1 MKIFSKEFEFKQLKL
16 NFHSSL
22 LGLALMPLIMFSQS
36 AYSQNG
42 VWPNKTIRF
51 VVGFAPGGS
60 TDLMARQIAQSL
72 SQSLGQTVVVENKPG
87 ASANIS
93 VSEVSRSTPGGYTFL
108 VAPTTI
114 ESANPFLIKSNVNP
128 ARDLT
133 PLMGIGRTQMYLI
146 ARHDLPVKNIPE
158 LIALAKSQPGM
169 LSYASSGPGTS
180 LHFAGELFK
189 QSAGVNIIHVPY
201 KGSGPAL
208 QDLMAGQ
215 VDITFDSG
223 VAFPLIRTSRVK
235 LLGVASDK
243 RSDFFPESSSYT
255 DVGIKNAGLDIWFGL
270 WAPNGVPE
278 EINSRMIKE
287 VTKALASP
295 SIKQRLGEL
304 GAEPVALENVAFKKL
319 LVDEST
325 KLSELIKRNKISI
338 E

>member
-1 MKIFSKEFEFKQLKL
+1 MKISPKEFHLKL
-16 NFHSSL
+16 FNIHFFSRL
-22 LGLALMPLIMFSQS
+22 FTMVLMPLIMVSQP
-36 AYSQNG
+36 AYSQNAG
-42 VWPNKTIRF
+42 WPNKTIRL

-60 TDLMARQIAQSL
+60 TDLLARQIAQAL

-93 VSEVSRSTPGGYTFL
+93 VSEVSRSTPDGYTFL
-108 VAPTTI
+108 VAPTTV
-114 ESANPFLIKSNVNP
+114 ETANPFLIKSNINP
-128 ARDLT
+128 SRDLT

-146 ARHDLPVKNIPE
+146 SRQDLPVKSIPE
-158 LIALAKSQPGM
+158 LVALAKSQPGK
-169 LSYASSGPGTS
+169 LSYASSGAGTS

-270 WAPNGVPE
+270 WAPNGVPD
-278 EINSRMIKE
+278 EINSRMTKE
-287 VTKALASP
+287 VTKALTSP

-304 GAEPVALENVAFKKL
+304 GAEPVALENVAFRKL
-319 LVDEST
+319 LADESA
-325 KLSELIKRNKISI
+325 KLSELIKRNTISI